1 MHMVLL
7 DRNCLQFAYRK
18 DVIMGKVMVSGF
30 SLSIDGYGAGPEQSR
45 EDPLGKRGEELHEW
59 MVDTS
64 SFHEMHGESGGSRS
78 IDSDFAA
85 RFSKDVGAYIL
96 GRNMFG
102 PVRGDWPDDEWKG
115 WWGPNPPFHG
125 PTFVL
130 THYPRAAFGM
140 EGGTTFHFETEGIEA
155 ALEKAKAAA
164 GGKNVTVGGGVATI
178 RQYLLAGLIDELHF
192 AMVPVLLG
200 RGEALLADIDLPAL
214 GFRVVSRVAT
224 DAATHIVLGR

>member
-1 MHMVLL
+1 
-7 DRNCLQFAYRK
+7 
-18 DVIMGKVMVSGF
+18 
-30 SLSIDGYGAGPEQSR
+30 
-45 EDPLGKRGEELHEW
+45 

-64 SFHEMHGESGGSRS
+64 SFHEMRGESGGSRS

-102 PVRGDWPDDEWKG
+102 PIRGNWPNDEWKG

-130 THYPRAAFGM
+130 THYLRPAFEM

-164 GGKNVTVGGGVATI
+164 GSTNVTVGGGEATV
-178 RQYLLAGLIDELHF
+178 RQYLLAGLIDEMHV

-200 RGEALLADIDLPAL
+200 GGEALLAGIDLPAL
-214 GFRVVSRVAT
+214 GFRIVSCVAT
-224 DAATHIVLGR
+224 GAATHIVLAK